1 MKNLLF
7 KFIFILHFLI
17 SASLFGL
24 TTKQESK
31 DIPGWDYLY
40 QKDGITVYQESSNKN
55 YYRAEAVIKE
65 NFFTVL
71 AVASDIARRPEW
83 VPNLKESTILQGDV
97 MGGLVLY
104 EVFHLPWPATNRDV
118 VIKCDIKKNY
128 AKKNVLIAFES
139 ITREDHPPSK
149 GKIRVPEAKGEM
161 EFSFIDEQTTKGRY
175 QIQLDPG
182 GTLPN
187 FIVNFFI
194 KKAPLDAIK
203 GLIAQIKKTEGQYK
217 EFIDKHKSE
226 ADSIKV
232 KEIPVSKP

>member
-7 KFIFILHFLI
+7 TFIFILHFLI

-24 TTKQESK
+24 TTKEESK
-31 DIPGWDYLY
+31 DIPGWNYLY

-55 YYRAEAVIKE
+55 YYRADAVIKE

-71 AVASDIARRPEW
+71 AVAADIARRPEW
-83 VPNLKESTILQGDV
+83 VPNLKESTILEGSV

-128 AKKNVLIAFES
+128 ESKNLLIAFES
-139 ITREDHPPSK
+139 ITREDHPPVK

-194 KKAPLDAIK
+194 KNAPLDAIK
-203 GLIAQIKKTEGQYK
+203 GLIAQIKKTDGQYK
-217 EFIDKHKSE
+217 KFIEEHKSKTGSAE
-226 ADSIKV
+226 T
-232 KEIPVSKP
+232 KETSVSKP